1 MLCGKYFFAV
11 RISRHVVGQ
20 ARGTDSTMH
29 ECGVYP
35 PKARWK
41 QESAETSLRFF
52 VSSGHGRIKFL
63 FIFVLENSNIKG
75 TMKKEIEKMR
85 GQELYC
91 FSDPEVMASLNH
103 AGALCRKLRDM
114 GTEDADYR
122 STIEELIPGIPPTST
137 VCPPF
142 MCDHGHGVVLGEH
155 VFINYNCT
163 MLDAGLIRIG
173 RHTKVG
179 PNCQFY
185 TPQHPLDYEERR
197 KPQET
202 AYPITVGDDCWLGGG
217 VVVCP
222 GVTIG
227 NRCIIAAGSVVT
239 RDIPDDSLAAGCPA
253 MVKRKLNGNGGNAV
267 ATGMDER

>member
-1 MLCGKYFFAV
+1 M
-11 RISRHVVGQ
+11 
-20 ARGTDSTMH
+20 
-29 ECGVYP
+29 
-35 PKARWK
+35 
-41 QESAETSLRFF
+41 
-52 VSSGHGRIKFL
+52 

-137 VCPPF
+137 VCPRSCATTGTEWCWASTCSSTTTARCSTQASSALADTRKWAP
-142 MCDHGHGVVLGEH
+142 
-155 VFINYNCT
+155 IASST
-163 MLDAGLIRIG
+163 
-173 RHTKVG
+173 
-179 PNCQFY
+179 P
-185 TPQHPLDYEERR
+185 PQHPLDYEERR

-253 MVKRKLNGNGGNAV
+253 VVKRKLNGDGENAV
-267 ATGMDER
+267 ATGMDGK